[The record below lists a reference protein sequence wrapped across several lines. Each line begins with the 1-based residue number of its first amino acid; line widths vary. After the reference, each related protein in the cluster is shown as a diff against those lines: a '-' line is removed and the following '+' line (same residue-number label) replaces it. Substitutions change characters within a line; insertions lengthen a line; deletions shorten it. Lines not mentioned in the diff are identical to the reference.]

1 VSDEDADDD
10 VPEVVVDMLTSAL
23 DPEPE
28 SLRIED
34 VTDLFRWVG
43 KHRIYRGI
51 DHERRAASVA
61 YGEDTPLLLVDEDL
75 AGLSELI
82 VRERGGLPGG
92 LEPARLAEAIRRL
105 TQPDPMGF
113 VGEESVLHQSVLPVE
128 GPEVDLAKLQE
139 SRALGAR
146 PASLVQLGG
155 GRQRLEFFY
164 WTVAGSLE
172 EWIVDLDDRAF
183 VSLKRRDVE
192 PPGSFKY
199 PFV

>member
-128 GPEVDLAKLQE
+128 GPGVDLARLQE
-139 SRALGAR
+139 SRALGPDRRRSCSWAGGAR
-146 PASLVQLGG
+146 
-155 GRQRLEFFY
+155 
-164 WTVAGSLE
+164 GSSSSTGPSP
-172 EWIVDLDDRAF
+172 VPSR
-183 VSLKRRDVE
+183 S
-192 PPGSFKY
+192 GSSISTTA
-199 PFV
+199 PS